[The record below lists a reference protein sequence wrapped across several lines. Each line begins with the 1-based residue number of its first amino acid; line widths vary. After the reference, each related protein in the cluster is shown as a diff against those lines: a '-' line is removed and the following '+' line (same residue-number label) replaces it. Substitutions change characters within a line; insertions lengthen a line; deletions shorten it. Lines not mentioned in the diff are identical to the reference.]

1 MYNKKMLKRETYLV
15 LILLCVCLTLFFFR
29 LGTRPLWD
37 REEGKHA
44 TTSKEMVLS
53 ADWVTTTLNGEK
65 FYDKT
70 VLHNWFVALSFLVFG
85 FTELA
90 ARLPA
95 AVLSLGCVIVTYL
108 LGRIIF
114 GPTTGFVAGM
124 ILATS
129 GLFISLARS
138 VVHDISLVFF
148 VSLALLFF
156 YLGFTSEERRKT
168 YFFLFYGAL
177 GFAVLAKGPI
187 GLLLPGLIIGLFLLL
202 KGKLSFLKKMHIGWG
217 ILIFL
222 VIAAPWYVLI
232 SLRNSDYAGYFFIEN
247 NIMRFL
253 SPHARHA
260 RPFWFYFPVLM
271 GGFSPWS
278 FFLPFALIHAFRGGW
293 KNMNEG
299 TLFLVLWFSVIFLF
313 FTAASSKSP
322 TYILPLFPA
331 GSLLVGILWC
341 KLLEAPTPWLRK
353 GFLYS
358 FLPYVVIMMLGA
370 LYLWINPPTILES
383 RYGVNLN
390 LMKWIAVPLVACL
403 IVCFFMFL
411 KKHYQFF
418 FAGNIGL
425 LMCEFLLFFMLIAP
439 MINPYRSTKV
449 LALRLDERVTPGNP
463 LVFFDAIKDTAL
475 FYTDRRGVILR
486 QRGELIEY
494 LKSNPQAFVV
504 IEKKYYEEIPVLK
517 SISEVVDKEG
527 NTLVISPNK
536 PRVRS

>member
-1 MYNKKMLKRETYLV
+1 MYERKMLKRETYLV
-15 LILLCVCLTLFFFR
+15 LILLGVCLILFFFH

-53 ADWVTTTLNGEK
+53 DDWVTTTLNGEK

-70 VLHNWFVALSFLVFG
+70 VLHNWFVALSYLVFG
-85 FTELA
+85 FTALA

-95 AVLSLGCVIVTYL
+95 AVLGLGCVMVTYL
-108 LGRIIF
+108 LGRRIF

-148 VSLALLFF
+148 VSLALFF
-156 YLGFTSEERRKT
+156 FFFGFTSEERRKT

-202 KGKLSFLKKMHIGWG
+202 KGKLSFLKEMQIGWG

-260 RPFWFYFPVLM
+260 RPIWFYFPVLM

-278 FFLPFALIHAFRGGW
+278 FFLPIALIHAFRGGW

-322 TYILPLFPA
+322 TYILPLFPSA
-331 GSLLVGILWC
+331 SLLVGILWC
-341 KLLEAPTPWLRK
+341 ELFEAPTPWLRK
-353 GFLYS
+353 AFLYS
-358 FLPYVVIMMLGA
+358 YLPYVAIITLSV
-370 LYLWINPPTILES
+370 LYIWIIPPAILEA
-383 RYGVNLN
+383 RYGIDLN
-390 LMKWIAVPLVACL
+390 LMKWVAVPLVAFLIFCFIMFVKGHYQFVFAGNVGL
-403 IVCFFMFL
+403 IVCEM
-411 KKHYQFF
+411 
-418 FAGNIGL
+418 
-425 LMCEFLLFFMLIAP
+425 LLFFLLVAS
-439 MINPYRSTKV
+439 MINPYRSTKT
-449 LALRLDERVTPGNP
+449 LALRLDERVTPGKP

-475 FYTDRRGVILR
+475 FYTDRRGVLLR

-504 IEKKYYEEIPVLK
+504 IEKKYYEKFPVLK
-517 SISEVVDKEG
+517 NISDVVDKEG
-527 NTLVISPNK
+527 NTLVISPK
-536 PRVRS
+536 PLVAG